1 MIICKMWFFLWQEEE
16 GEEKEKEEEGEEEKE
31 EEENTEKHCSREL
44 KNLGAS
50 PTGHASDLCE
60 GGLVSSYL
68 SQNFSTVHNL
78 EAEWF
83 LLCNSWGLMN

>member
-1 MIICKMWFFLWQEEE
+1 MWFFLWQEEE
-16 GEEKEKEEEGEEEKE
+16 GEEKEKEEEGEEERE
-31 EEENTEKHCSREL
+31 GEENTEKHCNREL

-50 PTGHASDLCE
+50 PTGHASAFCE

-68 SQNFSTVHNL
+68 SQNFSTVHKL